1 MLSQLQLDVLDDISS
16 NDLADYVYNDR
27 EGTMYDLADE
37 YTSNDLVELLL
48 NNLKQNGKRSVAF
61 SIDDFKKYVTELIDA
76 EYYNIKRY

>member
-27 EGTMYDLADE
+27 ERTMYDLADE

-61 SIDDFKKYVTELIDA
+61 SINDFKESVMELIDA